1 MSAIVIISVEKR
13 QEISAK
19 VQKVLTE
26 FGCIIQTR
34 LGLHNSSKDSCSSI
48 GLIILECLDNMEEV
62 NKLNA
67 ELLKIDGI
75 KVKVVNI

>member
-1 MSAIVIISVEKR
+1 M
-13 QEISAK
+13 
-19 VQKVLTE
+19 TE

-34 LGLHNSSKDSCSSI
+34 LGLHNSSKDSCSSN

>member
-34 LGLHNSSKDSCSSI
+34 LGLHNSSKDSCSSN

>member
-1 MSAIVIISVEKR
+1 MSTIVIISVEKR

-19 VQKVLTE
+19 VQEVLTE

-34 LGLHNSSKDSCSSI
+34 LGLHNSSKDSCSSN
-48 GLIILECLDNMEEV
+48 GLIILECIDNKEETKKLS
-62 NKLNA
+62 NKLLSI
-67 ELLKIDGI
+67 EGI